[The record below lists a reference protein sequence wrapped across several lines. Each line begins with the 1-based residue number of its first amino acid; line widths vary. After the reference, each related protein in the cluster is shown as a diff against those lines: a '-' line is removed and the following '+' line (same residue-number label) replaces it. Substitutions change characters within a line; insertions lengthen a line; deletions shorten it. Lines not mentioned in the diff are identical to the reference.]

1 MKQKEI
7 TILTDDELNDKL
19 GAFQKNLHDM
29 KLTHAVSP
37 LENPLQIRNMTIDE
51 LNEKLTDTSKKL
63 SQLKFNN
70 SVQTIENPLEIKI
83 LRRQI
88 AKLKTILNEKKQD

>member
-7 TILTDDELNDKL
+7 IILTDDELNDKL

-37 LENPLQIRNMTIDE
+37 LENPLQIRNIRRTIA
-51 LNEKLTDTSKKL
+51 
-63 SQLKFNN
+63 
-70 SVQTIENPLEIKI
+70 
-83 LRRQI
+83 R
-88 AKLKTILNEKKQD
+88 LKTELLKRTNK

>member
-19 GAFQKNLHDM
+19 GALQKNLHDM

-37 LENPLQIRNMTIDE
+37 LENPLQIRNIRRTIA
-51 LNEKLTDTSKKL
+51 
-63 SQLKFNN
+63 
-70 SVQTIENPLEIKI
+70 
-83 LRRQI
+83 R
-88 AKLKTILNEKKQD
+88 LKTELLKRTNK

>member
-19 GAFQKNLHDM
+19 CAFQKNLHDM

-37 LENPLQIRNMTIDE
+37 LENPLQIRNIRRTIA
-51 LNEKLTDTSKKL
+51 
-63 SQLKFNN
+63 
-70 SVQTIENPLEIKI
+70 
-83 LRRQI
+83 R
-88 AKLKTILNEKKQD
+88 LKTELLKRTNK

>member
-19 GAFQKNLHDM
+19 GAFLKNLHDM

-37 LENPLQIRNMTIDE
+37 LENPLQIRNIRRTIA
-51 LNEKLTDTSKKL
+51 
-63 SQLKFNN
+63 
-70 SVQTIENPLEIKI
+70 
-83 LRRQI
+83 R
-88 AKLKTILNEKKQD
+88 LKTELLKRTNK

>member
-19 GAFQKNLHDM
+19 GSSQKNLQNI

-37 LENPLQIRNMTIDE
+37 VENPLQIR
-51 LNEKLTDTSKKL
+51 K
-63 SQLKFNN
+63 
-70 SVQTIENPLEIKI
+70 
-83 LRRQI
+83 LRRTI
-88 AKLKTILNEKKQD
+88 ARLKTEVLKRSNK